1 MAQPETVEA
10 DYRLM
15 LYWLHHNSHLLQL
28 PLASAS
34 DSLQP
39 ERQAL
44 FPPSTGSSQQHHTTQ
59 KPLFTSSCRLFHLPE
74 RTEHSPPLQSEL
86 YPCSRILM
94 FMLTSRVIALPLTGR
109 IYTKSN
115 TSQSFSVFP
124 LPSDPPQ
131 HRCHFSHS
139 TLKRPTER
147 MMPKSLW
154 HTPTSCCSSQPQHP
168 IRPVSQPRQPVI
180 RYCSQLLLFWLLK
193 VATLTRAYKIKHVT
207 FMLYIPRRGRR
218 RGHGSWCSPCCDFHL
233 ARTLSPGRSVFSLVL
248 RYYAHSFIHSWR
260 AIES

>member
-1 MAQPETVEA
+1 MSTFSFARANRAFSPSAVRAVSLLSNPYVHAHIPRHRFAA
-10 DYRLM
+10 D
-15 LYWLHHNSHLLQL
+15 WAHLHKIQHQSVIFRVSS
-28 PLASAS
+28 PIRPTATPMS
-34 DSLQP
+34 
-39 ERQAL
+39 L
-44 FPPSTGSSQQHHTTQ
+44 FP
-59 KPLFTSSCRLFHLPE
+59 FHY
-74 RTEHSPPLQSEL
+74 Q
-86 YPCSRILM
+86 
-94 FMLTSRVIALPLTGR
+94 
-109 IYTKSN
+109 
-115 TSQSFSVFP
+115 
-124 LPSDPPQ
+124 
-131 HRCHFSHS
+131 
-139 TLKRPTER
+139 RPTER